1 MITLIHGPTELLR
14 AETLAA
20 IQNGI
25 ADDPEMAALNTLRLD
40 GRSTTVSELRNACDA
55 LPFLAERRLVIA
67 AGLLARLAAP
77 AKGRGKTAELVQVE
91 DGAEEAQLSPEVA
104 KGQAKMLLA
113 YLDEVPESTELVFLE
128 EDTAGSGPI
137 LRRLQEL
144 VRTNQA
150 KIVTCE
156 KLRRNELPDWIRQ
169 RAAVRKVKLDAGAIA
184 DLAEFVGDELRQL
197 DQELIKLADYAP
209 HRTVTRE
216 DVRRLV
222 PATRAASVF
231 EMADAL
237 GMGDGATAGKL
248 MRHALDIDGEQPLR
262 LIGMIARQYR
272 LLIQAK
278 ALQAQG
284 VKPPEMARTLN
295 AADWTV
301 PKLLNQANRH
311 TFVALERAMA
321 RILAADEAI
330 KTGRL
335 SDREAMDVLLAELLF
350 GVLRGRANAT
360 KPLIAHPR
368 GPFTPHVPLPLL
380 PRNGAAGYWPPVR
393 PAEPDWRDSTLRL
406 TPVPYRGSNCSH
418 NKYQEGVR
426 TSPDSAARHP
436 RSWRSARG
444 ADHCRT
450 RASRLAWLPPPSA
463 DAWSAG
469 RAVNGRRVRRRPAGN
484 A

>member
-20 IQNGI
+20 IRNGI
-25 ADDPEMAALNTLRLD
+25 ADDPEMAELNTLRLD
-40 GRSTTVSELRNACDA
+40 GRSATVSDLRNACDA

-67 AGLLARLAAP
+67 EGLLARLAAP
-77 AKGRGKTAELVQVE
+77 AKGRGKTAELAQVE
-91 DGAEEAQLSPEVA
+91 DGAEEVQLSHEVA

-113 YLDEVPESTELVFLE
+113 YLDQVPESTELVFLE

-156 KLRRNELPDWIRQ
+156 KLRRNEVPDWIRQ
-169 RAAVRKVKLDAGAIA
+169 RAALRRVKLDTGAVA
-184 DLAEFVGDELRQL
+184 DLTEFVGDELRQL

-237 GMGDGATAGKL
+237 GMGDGATAAKL

-284 VKPPEMARTLN
+284 VKPLEMARTLN
-295 AADWTV
+295 AADWMV

-330 KTGRL
+330 KTGKL
-335 SDREAMDVLLAELLF
+335 SDREAMDVLLAELLT
-350 GVLRGRANAT
+350 GM
-360 KPLIAHPR
+360 
-368 GPFTPHVPLPLL
+368 
-380 PRNGAAGYWPPVR
+380 
-393 PAEPDWRDSTLRL
+393 
-406 TPVPYRGSNCSH
+406 
-418 NKYQEGVR
+418 
-426 TSPDSAARHP
+426 
-436 RSWRSARG
+436 
-444 ADHCRT
+444 
-450 RASRLAWLPPPSA
+450 
-463 DAWSAG
+463 
-469 RAVNGRRVRRRPAGN
+469 
-484 A
+484 